1 MARYTPRHAPRH
13 AAPKRSLGRTA
24 VSVVGRP
31 IVSTSLVAAVV
42 TSGVALSG
50 AFEDTANADPM
61 SLAALDDTTAA
72 TSTLESQVALQD
84 AVRVAADRS
93 ATNTQRSVVA
103 AQAAAADRARAAA
116 VAKKRREQAERA
128 ARAAER
134 KRVLENAQ
142 EDPKAVARLL
152 LPEYGFSESQWVC
165 LDQLWIGESDWRWS
179 AENASSGAYGI
190 PQSLPGSKMATVA
203 SDWRTNPVTQITWGL
218 DYIKRSYGTPCN
230 ALSQWQA
237 RSPHW
242 Y

>member
-13 AAPKRSLGRTA
+13 AAAKRSLGRTA

-31 IVSTSLVAAVV
+31 LVSTSLVAAVV
-42 TSGVALSG
+42 TSGVAVSG
-50 AFEDTANADPM
+50 AFEDTANADPL
-61 SLAALDDTTAA
+61 SLAVDGTTTAA
-72 TSTLESQVALQD
+72 STEESQVALQD

-93 ATNTQRSVVA
+93 ATNAQRSVVA
-103 AQAAAADRARAAA
+103 ARVAEAERAQAAAL
-116 VAKKRREQAERA
+116 AKKRREAAVRA

-134 KRVLENAQ
+134 QKVLENAQ

-152 LPEYGFSESQWVC
+152 LPEYGFGDGQWGC
-165 LDQLWIGESDWRWS
+165 LEQLWTGESDWRWWAS
-179 AENASSGAYGI
+179 NSSSGAYGI
-190 PQSLPGSKMATVA
+190 PQSLPGNKMATVS
-203 SDWRTNPVTQITWGL
+203 SDWRTNPVTQIKWGL
-218 DYIKRSYGTPCN
+218 DYIKRSYGSPCN

>member
-31 IVSTSLVAAVV
+31 LVSTSLVAAVV
-42 TSGVALSG
+42 TSGIALSG
-50 AFEDTANADPM
+50 TFEDSANADATA
-61 SLAALDDTTAA
+61 LAFDESATAS
-72 TSTLESQVALQD
+72 STHESQVALED
-84 AVRVAADRS
+84 AARVASDRS
-93 ATNTQRSVVA
+93 ATNVQKSVVA
-103 AQAAAADRARAAA
+103 AKADAKQKAEAAAL
-116 VAKKRREQAERA
+116 AKKRQVAQERA

-134 KRVLENAQ
+134 KKVLENAQ
-142 EDPKAVARLL
+142 EDPKSVARLL
-152 LPEYGFSESQWVC
+152 LPEYGFGSGQWGC
-165 LDQLWIGESDWRWS
+165 LEQLWIGESDWRWW
-179 AENASSGAYGI
+179 AENSSSGAYGI
-190 PQSLPGSKMATVA
+190 PQSLPASKMSSVA
-203 SDWRTNPVTQITWGL
+203 SDWRTNPVTQIKWGL